1 MLVISRQD
9 RERLGLAQVLEACRC
24 YSPQGRRLKAAGHYF
39 GPRDRSKLETELSAI
54 EGLRDQLCHHQAQV
68 LEVQSLLG
76 HLRDLRGTIE
86 SLGKG
91 RTLALTELFEIK
103 EAVRLIHKL
112 AGFKTLLKRAGVDL
126 AAMPQVQSLLDPTGQ
141 GRSGFSLYDDYSER
155 LAALRKER
163 AQLEREMDQAQ
174 DHDKGVLQAKRQ
186 DLIAEEREEEALVRQ
201 DLSQK
206 LSPHAEA
213 LAENL
218 EAAGRLDFRLAKADL
233 ALAWGAGRPTIL
245 DEGQTIILEAFFH
258 PQIQAH
264 IQARGGA
271 YERQTITLEAGTT
284 VLSGPNMGGKS
295 VSLKAM
301 TLALLLIHMGY
312 FPPAAFAASP
322 LFDFVSYSSDHFD
335 TTRKGLSSFASEM
348 VRLRDDLARSREQ
361 RGLIVTDEPCRGTNP
376 REASAL
382 IGALVRTYAK
392 KRGAFIL
399 ATHYPTPSGPG
410 IRHIRIKGLMEEA
423 LQAVMATDKKDLSD
437 EEAIRRIESL
447 MDYSLEA
454 VEGGRTA
461 QEGAVRIA
469 AWLGMDQELLALLE
483 EEKLWPT

>member
-39 GPRDRSKLETELSAI
+39 GPRDRPELEAELSAI
-54 EGLRDQLCHHQAQV
+54 EALKDQLGHHQAQV

-76 HLRDLRGTIE
+76 HLRDLRGTME
-86 SLGKG
+86 SLRKG

-103 EAVRLIHKL
+103 EAARLIHKL
-112 AGFKTLLKRAGVDL
+112 AGFKTLIKRAGVHL
-126 AAMPQVQSLLDPTGQ
+126 QALPQVQSLLDPAGQ
-141 GRSGFSLYDDYSER
+141 GRSGFSLYDDYSAR
-155 LAALRKER
+155 LAGLRRER
-163 AQLEREMDQAQ
+163 AQLEREMEDQG
-174 DHDKGVLQAKRQ
+174 HNKEVLEARRRE
-186 DLIAEEREEEALVRQ
+186 LIAGEREEEALVRQ

-206 LSPHAEA
+206 LSPHAKA
-213 LAENL
+213 LADNL

-233 ALAWGAGRPTIL
+233 ALAWGASRPTIL

-348 VRLRDDLARSREQ
+348 VRLRDDLARSKEQ

-392 KRGAFIL
+392 KQGAFIL

-423 LQAVMATDKKDLSD
+423 LQAVMASDKKDLSD

-454 VEGGRTA
+454 VEGGKST

-483 EEKLWPT
+483 EENLWPT

>member
-39 GPRDRSKLETELSAI
+39 GPRDRPELEAELSAI
-54 EGLRDQLCHHQAQV
+54 EALKDQLGHHQAQV

-76 HLRDLRGTIE
+76 HLRDLRGTME
-86 SLGKG
+86 SLRKG

-103 EAVRLIHKL
+103 EAARLIHKL
-112 AGFKTLLKRAGVDL
+112 AGFKTLIKRAGVHL
-126 AAMPQVQSLLDPTGQ
+126 LPMPQVQSLLDPTGQ
-141 GRSGFSLYDDYSER
+141 GRSGFSLYDDYSAR
-155 LAALRKER
+155 LAGLRRER
-163 AQLEREMDQAQ
+163 AQLEREMEDQG
-174 DHDKGVLQAKRQ
+174 HNKEVLEARRRE
-186 DLIAEEREEEALVRQ
+186 LIAGEREEEALVRQ

-206 LSPHAEA
+206 LSPHAKA
-213 LAENL
+213 LADNL

-233 ALAWGAGRPTIL
+233 ALAWGASRPTIL

-264 IQARGGA
+264 IRARGGA

-348 VRLRDDLARSREQ
+348 VRLRDDLARSKEQ
-361 RGLIVTDEPCRGTNP
+361 RGLIVIDEPCRGTNP

-392 KRGAFIL
+392 KQGAFIL

-423 LQAVMATDKKDLSD
+423 LQAGMASDKKDLSD

-454 VEGGRTA
+454 VEGGKST

-483 EEKLWPT
+483 EENLWPT